1 MEAIDEGRQGFA
13 GGWVSSKA
21 LDNLLRQMRADR
33 TVPVG
38 KRRDM
43 MRQLGYDWHPALK
56 DGRVNNVIM
65 IDGGKPRLYI
75 KIGHIHANLTNAADV
90 ARHYAAAQGDT
101 SALAFAET
109 K

>member
-1 MEAIDEGRQGFA
+1 MGSVEQEVLEAIEEGRQGFC

-21 LDNLLRQMRADR
+21 LDNLLKAIRADR

-43 MRQLGYDWHPALK
+43 MRSLGYDWHPALK

-75 KIGHIHANLTNAADV
+75 KVGHLQSCVQHSCG
-90 ARHYAAAQGDT
+90 YC
-101 SALAFAET
+101 
-109 K
+109 